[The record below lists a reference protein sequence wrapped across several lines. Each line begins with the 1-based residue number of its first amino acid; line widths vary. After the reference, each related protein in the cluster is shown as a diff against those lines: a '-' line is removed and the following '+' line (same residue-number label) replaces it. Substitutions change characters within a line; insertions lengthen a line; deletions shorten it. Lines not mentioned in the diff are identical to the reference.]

1 MAAIPRAPS
10 CPAAASS
17 HGDEAGRLLPALSRG
32 TVALCLLHALRLQRG
47 RRLCQA
53 DHRRRAARHRRAQ
66 ARSRRRFALLWLCR
80 LLARENGLP
89 GPWPRGV
96 GGRHGGGTGA
106 LPRLLRERRLWSK
119 SRSSAFWEIVRAK
132 AFSAWEWG
140 ENFRV
145 SPGTFDYLCAHLRNA
160 IQRRDTNMRRAIPA
174 DVRLAMTLWRL
185 GACTEYR
192 AVEQLFGVSRST
204 VCKILRDV
212 CEAVVGILTPLYVR
226 PPDPA
231 EVAAG
236 NGFPLPQLAGV
247 LGSLHVPIRA
257 PNENAAGYYNRR
269 GWHSLVVQAAVDS
282 RGCFWD
288 INVGCPGRVTDA
300 QVLCASELYQRAQG
314 GELFPGGSR
323 DVSGVQVPIY
333 VLGGCSFPFLPWLM
347 RPYRAAA
354 LSPSQRRFNEY
365 ADAARTVLAVAFGRL
380 RGRWRCLTKRNDT
393 DISFLPTLIAACCTL
408 HNICENRGDAFQ
420 ACWMEEEQEEREEEE
435 EAEPR
440 EEQPSEEGEEE
451 DAEAVEIR
459 DALAWALRG

>member
-1 MAAIPRAPS
+1 MAAVPQAPY
-10 CPAAASS
+10 CHTGAAC
-17 HGDEAGRLLPALSRG
+17 HGDEDHQLLPALSRG

-47 RRLCQA
+47 RRLGEA
-53 DHRRRAARHRRAQ
+53 DRHRRAVRHHRAQ
-66 ARSRRRFALLWLCR
+66 ARSRQRFALLWLCR
-80 LLARENGLP
+80 LLARDHG
-89 GPWPRGV
+89 PRGL
-96 GGRHGGGTGA
+96 GPRGPSSRHGGNA

-119 SRSSAFWEIVRAK
+119 FRSSAFWEIVRVK

-212 CEAVVGILTPLYVR
+212 CEAMVGILTPLYVR

-231 EVAAG
+231 HVAAG

-257 PNENAAGYYNRR
+257 PNENAAGYYNCR
-269 GWHSLVVQAAVDS
+269 GWHSVVVQAAVDS

-288 INVGCPGRVTDA
+288 INVGCPGRVTDT
-300 QVLCASELYQRAQG
+300 QVLCASELYQRAQEG
-314 GELFPGGSR
+314 QLFPRGSR
-323 DVSGVQVPIY
+323 DVCGVQVPVY
-333 VLGGCSFPFLPWLM
+333 LLGGCSYPFLPWLM
-347 RPYRAAA
+347 RPYRTAA
-354 LSPSQRRFNEY
+354 LSPSQQRFNEY
-365 ADAARTVLAVAFGRL
+365 ADAARTVLEVAFGRL

-393 DISFLPTLIAACCTL
+393 DVAFLPTLIAACCTL
-408 HNICENRGDAFQ
+408 HNICEARGDAFQ
-420 ACWMEEEQEEREEEE
+420 ACWMEEEEEG
-435 EAEPR
+435 EPR
-440 EEQPSEEGEEE
+440 EEQLAEEGEEE

-459 DALAWALRG
+459 DALASALRG

>member
-1 MAAIPRAPS
+1 MAAIPQAPS
-10 CPAAASS
+10 CPTAASG
-17 HGDEAGRLLPALSRG
+17 HGDEEGRLLPALSRG
-32 TVALCLLHALRLQRG
+32 TVALCLLHALRLQRS
-47 RRLCQA
+47 RRLCEV
-53 DHRRRAARHRRAQ
+53 DRRRRAARHRRAQ
-66 ARSRRRFALLWLCR
+66 ARCRQRFALLWLCR
-80 LLARENGLP
+80 LLAREH
-89 GPWPRGV
+89 GPPSLGSRAV
-96 GGRHGGGTGA
+96 GGRHGGGA

-119 SRSSAFWEIVRAK
+119 FRSSAFWEIVRVK
-132 AFSAWEWG
+132 AFSTWEWG
-140 ENFRV
+140 ENFRM

-226 PPDPA
+226 PPNPDQ
-231 EVAAG
+231 VAAG

-269 GWHSLVVQAAVDS
+269 GWHSVVVQAAVDS

-288 INVGCPGRVTDA
+288 INVGCPGRVTDT
-300 QVLCASELYQRAQG
+300 QVLCASELYQRAQE

-333 VLGGCSFPFLPWLM
+333 LLGGCSYPFLPWLM
-347 RPYRAAA
+347 RPYRATA
-354 LSPSQRRFNEY
+354 LSPTQQRFNEY

-393 DISFLPTLIAACCTL
+393 DVSFLPTLIAACCTL
-408 HNICENRGDAFQ
+408 HNICEARGDAFQ
-420 ACWMEEEQEEREEEE
+420 ACWMED

-440 EEQPSEEGEEE
+440 EEQPVEEGEEE

-459 DALAWALRG
+459 DALASALRG